1 MTETPYPSISSTIAG
16 SGVSI
21 SGRQVS
27 SSPETVRQAPPSRR
41 QFAQFTE
48 HVLACAQATRS
59 DAALVASH
67 VAAAKLPGWR
77 WLAVEELPQAVMTTW
92 LVCQRP
98 TRAVVGEVAGVV
110 RSVPA
115 RPLFSGVSRPS

>member
-1 MTETPYPSISSTIAG
+1 MPRRPRHAREREPARESVTAAVLAADVRPYW
-16 SGVSI
+16 
-21 SGRQVS
+21 
-27 SSPETVRQAPPSRR
+27 

-59 DAALVASH
+59 EAALVASH
-67 VAAAKLPGWR
+67 VAALRLPGWR
-77 WLAVEELPQAVMTTW
+77 WGPVQELPQAMMTTW

-98 TRAVVGEVAGVV
+98 TRAVVDEVAGVV

-115 RPLFSGVSRPS
+115 RPDVIMPVLR